1 MDAPLTDQA
10 IADLVALYQDLH
22 RHPELSFAEH
32 RTAAS
37 VADRVTSAG
46 YEVTTGVGGTGVV
59 GLLRNGAG
67 ATALL
72 RADMDGLPVLEG
84 TGLPY
89 ASTARGVDPDG
100 RDVPVMHACG
110 HDMHVTCLIGAGQV
124 LAETRS
130 SWSGTLVVVFQPAEE
145 LGAGAR
151 AMIDDGLFERFPRPQ
166 VVLGQHVAPF
176 PAGFLAVR
184 AGTAFAAA
192 DSLRVTMFGRG
203 AHGSRPEVSVD
214 PVVMAAATVLRLQ
227 TIASRE
233 IAGTDT
239 AILTVGA
246 LRAGTKENIIPDD
259 AELLLSLRTFD
270 PLVRSRV
277 LEAIHRIV
285 HGEARTAG
293 APRAPEVE
301 LTASFPAVVNDLAA
315 ADRTQSAFTAL
326 LDANRVIDPGVV
338 SGSEDV
344 GLLATAAEAPCA
356 FWLLGGGDPED
367 FTEATNADEIRQLM
381 DSVPSN
387 HSPLYAPVP
396 RPTIDIGVAA
406 LVAATRE
413 WLPARAL
420 QH

>member
-1 MDAPLTDQA
+1 MDAPLADSA
-10 IADLVALYQDLH
+10 VEDLVAFYEDLH

-32 RTAAS
+32 RTAGR
-37 VADRVTSAG
+37 VADRLAG
-46 YEVTTGVGGTGVV
+46 AGFEVTTGVGRTGVV

-67 ATALL
+67 PTVLL

-89 ASTARGVDPDG
+89 ASTDRGVDPDG
-100 RDVPVMHACG
+100 RDVPVMQACG
-110 HDMHVTCLIGAGQV
+110 HDMHVTCLVGAAQV
-124 LAETRS
+124 LAESRP

-145 LGAGAR
+145 VGAGAQ
-151 AMIDDGLFERFPRPQ
+151 AMIDDGLFERFPRPE

-233 IAGTDT
+233 VAGTDT

-270 PLVRSRV
+270 PKVRQRV
-277 LEAIHRIV
+277 FDAIHRIV
-285 HGEARTAG
+285 HGEATTSG
-293 APRAPEVE
+293 APREPELEVIG
-301 LTASFPAVVNDLAA
+301 SFPAVVNDLAA
-315 ADRTQSAFTAL
+315 VDRTRPAFTAL
-326 LDANRVIDPGVV
+326 VGTDRVIDPGVV
-338 SGSEDV
+338 TGSEDV
-344 GLLATAAEAPCA
+344 GLLATAAGAPCV
-356 FWLLGGGDPED
+356 FWLLGGGDPQDFSDARSTED
-367 FTEATNADEIRQLM
+367 ILEVLGT
-381 DSVPSN
+381 VPSN

-396 RPTIDIGVAA
+396 RPTIDIGVSA
-406 LVAATRE
+406 LVGATRE
-413 WLPARAL
+413 WLPA
-420 QH
+420 HS

>member
-1 MDAPLTDQA
+1 MDGQPTDVA

-32 RTAAS
+32 RTSAT
-37 VADRVTSAG
+37 VADRLTASG
-46 YEVTTGVGGTGVV
+46 YEVFTGVGRTGVV
-59 GLLRNGAG
+59 GLLRNGVG
-67 ATALL
+67 PTVLL

-89 ASTARGVDPDG
+89 ASAARGVDPDG
-100 RDVPVMHACG
+100 REVPVMHACG
-110 HDMHVTCLIGAGQV
+110 HDVHVTCLVGACQV
-124 LAETRS
+124 LAEERS
-130 SWSGTLVVVFQPAEE
+130 SWSGTLVAVFQPAEE
-145 LGAGAR
+145 LGAGAQ

-176 PAGFLAVR
+176 PAGLLAVR
-184 AGTAFAAA
+184 AGTAFAGA

-270 PLVRSRV
+270 PSVRGRV
-277 LEAIHRIV
+277 LTAINRIV
-285 HGEARTAG
+285 AGEAATSG
-293 APRAPEVE
+293 ASRAPEVE
-301 LTASFPAVVNDLAA
+301 LTASFPAVVNDPVAA
-315 ADRTQSAFTAL
+315 EQTRSVFARLLGAD
-326 LDANRVIDPGVV
+326 RVIDPGVV
-338 SGSEDV
+338 TGSEDV
-344 GLLATAAEAPCA
+344 GLLATAAESPCV
-356 FWLLGGGDPED
+356 FWLLGGGNPSD
-367 FTEATNADEIRQLM
+367 FVGASSVGEILEVM
-381 DSVPSN
+381 GSVPSN

-396 RPTIDIGVAA
+396 RPTIDLGVAA
-406 LVAATRE
+406 LVTAARD
-413 WLPARAL
+413 WLRPL
-420 QH
+420 